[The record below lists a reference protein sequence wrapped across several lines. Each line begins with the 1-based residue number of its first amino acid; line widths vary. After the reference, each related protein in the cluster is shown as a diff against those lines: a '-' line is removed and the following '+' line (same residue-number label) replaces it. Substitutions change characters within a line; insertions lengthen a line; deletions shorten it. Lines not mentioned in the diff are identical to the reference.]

1 MAHSNQVRNGLRFGA
16 KGQLGRGL
24 VTWALVGFG
33 LFGSLHLTA
42 CGRMREPNE
51 AASEPAP
58 SPQVASPED
67 ASAKAASPQAGSLQ
81 EQAES
86 KAAAPGYSVESGGPA
101 PAQPPRAE
109 SARGRAQATEPPAE
123 LYASIADA
131 EAALARAERELN
143 QALVAST
150 ASGGASPKRK
160 APSSPAAGAAPPSPA
175 KPGAAADEEASGD
188 SVANRCAVACRA
200 FGSLRRAADAV
211 CRLAGE
217 ADARCKRAQ
226 GVVNQ
231 SRSRVSACSCSE

>member
-1 MAHSNQVRNGLRFGA
+1 MAHSNQVREWLRFGA
-16 KGQLGRGL
+16 KGLLRRGL
-24 VTWALVGFG
+24 VPWALVGVG
-33 LFGSLHLTA
+33 LVGGLQIA
-42 CGRMREPNE
+42 GCGRMREPNE

-58 SPQVASPED
+58 STRIVRPD
-67 ASAKAASPQAGSLQ
+67 AASPQAGSLQ
-81 EQAES
+81 EQPES

-101 PAQPPRAE
+101 PAQPSRAE
-109 SARGRAQATEPPAE
+109 SARGRARANEPPAE
-123 LYASIADA
+123 LYVSIADA
-131 EAALARAERELN
+131 EAALARAESELN

-150 ASGGASPKRK
+150 ASADGAPKRK
-160 APSSPAAGAAPPSPA
+160 APSAPAAGAAPPSPA
-175 KPGAAADEEASGD
+175 KPGALADEEASGD